1 MKIGIDAR
9 AAVRYRG
16 TGLGTYTHRLL
27 WALSEVDPYNQYTA
41 FVPAAPPETPETRE
55 TPETGKPG
63 VERGSTAL
71 PQTANFTAASFPASP
86 DRGEEDV
93 GLGKALADGGFTL
106 HHVPHNG
113 LGFPPNAPCP
123 VVTTIHD
130 LIPYV
135 LPQTCTRRYLERFLA
150 RMPEICARSALILTV
165 SRHTRRDLCRI
176 LGVAETKIVV
186 IPEAPE
192 PCYQP
197 LPFSAANARAAESYG
212 LTGPFLLYVGGFSPR
227 KNLSA
232 LLSAYAVVRR
242 DLPDHPPL
250 VLAGGL
256 DPMGLRLQDRAKDLG
271 LAGEVLF
278 PGFVPLEDLPY
289 LYRAARLFVYPSLY
303 EGFGLPPLEAMACG
317 TPVIASRES
326 SLPEVVGDAGLLV
339 DPYDPDAMADALLH
353 LASDQEARENLRRK
367 GLRRAKEFS
376 WRRTAVE
383 TLLAYEAVAE

>member
-41 FVPAAPPETPETRE
+41 FAPVIPPEAAEAA
-55 TPETGKPG
+55 
-63 VERGSTAL
+63 GSPVAPVPTEL
-71 PQTANFTAASFPASP
+71 PQTPNFSVVSFPASP
-86 DRGEEDV
+86 DRGEEDAA
-93 GLGKALADGGFTL
+93 LSQALAKGGFAL

-113 LGFPPNAPCP
+113 LGFPPDAPCP

-176 LGVAETKIVV
+176 LGVAEAKIVV
-186 IPEAPE
+186 VPEAPE
-192 PCYQP
+192 PCYRP
-197 LPFSAANARAAESYG
+197 LPFSEANARAAEVYG

-227 KNLSA
+227 KNLAA
-232 LLSAYAVVRR
+232 LLSAYAAVRR

-250 VLAGGL
+250 VLAGNL
-256 DPMGLRLQDRAKDLG
+256 DQMGLRVQERAKDLG

-289 LYRAARLFVYPSLY
+289 LYRAARFFVYPSLY

-326 SLPEVVGDAGLLV
+326 SLPEVVGDAGLLI
-339 DPYDPDAMADALLH
+339 DPYDPDSLADALLK
-353 LASDQEARENLRRK
+353 LASNQEAREALRHK
-367 GLRRAKEFS
+367 SLQRAKEFS
-376 WRRTAVE
+376 WRRTAAE